1 MLTRELI
8 QRTFTKLP
16 TLDTERLQLRQ
27 ILPTDTED
35 MFAYASKKEVTRYL
49 LWSPHPTRAYT
60 EKYIAYLQ
68 ERYRAGDFYDWAVV
82 LKDTGRM
89 VGTCGFTKFDVSS
102 NSAEVGYVLNPSVWG
117 QGYATE
123 ALTAVLRFGFQK
135 LHLHRA
141 EACYLEENTA
151 SRRVME
157 RAGMKFEG
165 IRRDS
170 IIVKGHYRNV
180 GVCSVLAEEFPL
192 P

>member
-180 GVCSVLAEEFPL
+180 GVCSVLAEEFSL
-192 P
+192 L